1 MPDLAIRNEAGEL
14 RLLFEVVRAL
24 DATSAGED
32 LSSALEKVLALI
44 SQYTGMMRGTI
55 ALVAPDESEIL
66 LEAAHGLKKTAK
78 KVRYRMGEGVTGSV
92 IANASPMTVPKASE
106 EPLFLNRTG
115 ARDLAKEELSFLCVP
130 VMSEGRAVGAL
141 SADRLFADSVCLEE
155 DLRLLQILASLVARS
170 VAARRETLALQQS
183 VMEENRRL
191 QALMR
196 ADFDACGMVA
206 GSAGMRSVLEEVMQ
220 ESRTPATVLIRGES
234 GTGKELVAGIIHTN
248 SPRAGRPFIK
258 VNCAALP
265 EGLVESELFGHE
277 RGAFTGAV
285 ALRKGRFEAAH
296 GGTLFLDEVGD
307 LTPATQAKLLRVVQ
321 EREFE
326 RLGGT
331 ETRRVDVRLLA
342 ATNRDLESM
351 VREGL
356 FREDLYYRL
365 SVFPV
370 ILPPLRERKDDIMAL
385 AGHFADKVAPGRRIR
400 ISPAA
405 AALLR
410 AYKWP
415 GNIREMQNVVERAV
429 ILAETRVI
437 RPSHLPAWLRE
448 EPRELEDD
456 SPAGLQEALDAL
468 EKRVIED
475 AVKKVRGNMAAAAR
489 RLGITERIMQL
500 RMKKY
505 DLHFREFRR
514 ENHR

>member
-1 MPDLAIRNEAGEL
+1 MPDLPIRDEAGEL

-24 DATSAGED
+24 DAKDAGEN
-32 LSSALEKVLALI
+32 LSSALEQVLALV
-44 SQYTGMMRGTI
+44 SRYTGMMRGTI
-55 ALVAPDESEIL
+55 ALVAPDENEIL
-66 LEAAHGLKKTAK
+66 PAVTHGLKKTAQK
-78 KVRYRMGEGVTGSV
+78 IRYRMGEGVTGTV
-92 IANASPMTVPKASE
+92 IATGTPMVVPKVSE

-115 ARDLAKEELSFLCVP
+115 ARDLSKEEISFLCVP
-130 VMSEGRAVGAL
+130 VLVDGKPVGAL

-155 DLRLLQILASLVARS
+155 DMRLLQILASLIARAVAT
-170 VAARRETLALQQS
+170 RREILALQQA

-206 GSAGMRSVLEEVMQ
+206 GSACMRSVLEEVMQ
-220 ESRTPATVLIRGES
+220 VAKTPATVLIRGES

-331 ETRRVDVRLLA
+331 QTRRVDVRLVA
-342 ATNRDLESM
+342 ATNRNLEDM
-351 VREGL
+351 VRAGL

-385 AGHFADKVAPGRRIR
+385 AGHLADASAPGKRIR
-400 ISPAA
+400 FSPEA

-410 AYKWP
+410 AHNWP

-437 RPSHLPAWLRE
+437 RRKHLPAWLGEERKAESPLSGDLRE
-448 EPRELEDD
+448 NVE
-456 SPAGLQEALDAL
+456 SL
-468 EKRVIED
+468 EKHIIEE
-475 AVKKVRGNMAAAAR
+475 AVKEARGNMASAAR
-489 RLGITERIMQL
+489 QLGVTERIMQL

-505 DLHFREFRR
+505 RLRFRDFRGKST
-514 ENHR
+514 